1 VIRPRRS
8 AASRGE
14 STLPD
19 IEQIRELIQLMK
31 ENDIAEVSIKN
42 GDDMIELKR
51 VGASNPMVWPS
62 PLAMHPAGAALPP
75 AAPAPPVTGE
85 VKAEDEKLVPILS
98 PMVGTFY
105 AAPDPNSPP
114 YVTIGSE
121 VTEDTVVCIVE
132 AMKVFN
138 EIKSEVNGTI
148 AKILVANETG
158 VDYGQPMFLVQPR

>member
-1 VIRPRRS
+1 
-8 AASRGE
+8 
-14 STLPD
+14 LPD

-42 GDDMIELKR
+42 GDDLIELKR
-51 VGASNPMVWPS
+51 AGAPVPMIWPS
-62 PLAMHPAGAALPP
+62 PPAMNPGGTVLPH
-75 AAPAPPVTGE
+75 AAPAPPATGE
-85 VKAEDEKLVPILS
+85 VKAEEEKLIPILS

-105 AAPDPNSPP
+105 AAPDPHSPP
-114 YVTIGSE
+114 YVTIGTE

-158 VDYGQPMFLVQPR
+158 VDYGQPMFLVRPR

>member
-1 VIRPRRS
+1 
-8 AASRGE
+8 
-14 STLPD
+14 LPD

-51 VGASNPMVWPS
+51 AGASIPMAWP
-62 PLAMHPAGAALPP
+62 PPPAMYPAGSTYPH
-75 AAPAPPVTGE
+75 AAPAPPLTGE
-85 VKAEDEKLVPILS
+85 VQADEEKLVPILS

-105 AAPDPNSPP
+105 ATPDPHSPP

-138 EIKSEVNGTI
+138 EIKAEVNGTI

-158 VDYGQPMFLVQPR
+158 VDYGQPMFLVRSR